1 MMAQYLLRW
10 WHSTDQCPTSN
21 TQIRERAARGFS
33 EMHAAAARLGV
44 RFLAGP
50 LALAVEHEGFAL
62 VEAEAAE
69 VVQKFV
75 MHSGL
80 MQWNTVRISL
90 VMPMADVMAELGNM
104 PAPLF

>member
-1 MMAQYLLRW
+1 MPQYLIRW
-10 WHSTDQCPTSN
+10 WHATDQCPTSN

-33 EMHAAAARLGV
+33 EMQEVAGRLDI

-62 VEAEAAE
+62 VEAAAAE
-69 VVQKFV
+69 IVQTFV

-90 VMPMADVMAELGNM
+90 VMPMSGVLAELGNM
-104 PAPLF
+104 PAPLR